1 MVVTSTRFLVVRVQ
15 LLDGRP
21 PPTLAVLNSAIRD
34 SIHENFGDFGA
45 GLVLTSFHTRHYSS
59 HAELCCVRVARQ
71 HERMVRG
78 SISLVRFIQRQSAIL
93 TVVQA
98 CGSGRTLRRAM
109 LARLRRSARPC
120 SVASAA
126 SWPLTR
132 TRRRRGARRL
142 LGARRVLRAPGPRR
156 RRRLFPAPPVG
167 HPAAGASACACPRG
181 MEARGAGAVCHA
193 GLLFRGVARS
203 GGFVGAAGGGAEW
216 SVCASAGH
224 AHVLAMFVPRVLV
237 WLHAL
242 FVWRLRTWLA
252 CALRDVVPCRVPLG
266 YLCLF
271 GGCLFGS
278 HALFVWRLLT
288 WRASAGL
295 HAP

>member
-1 MVVTSTRFLVVRVQ
+1 
-15 LLDGRP
+15 
-21 PPTLAVLNSAIRD
+21 
-34 SIHENFGDFGA
+34 
-45 GLVLTSFHTRHYSS
+45 
-59 HAELCCVRVARQ
+59 
-71 HERMVRG
+71 
-78 SISLVRFIQRQSAIL
+78 
-93 TVVQA
+93 
-98 CGSGRTLRRAM
+98 M

-224 AHVLAMFVPRVLV
+224 AHVS
-237 WLHAL
+237 AL
-242 FVWRLRTWLA
+242 FVRRLLTWLA
-252 CALRDVVPCRVPLG
+252 CFVCMAAAYLARMLCLYGGCFYLACMRLEGRRSVPRPSW
-266 YLCLF
+266 LCLF
-271 GGCLFGS
+271 GGCLLVIWLTCFVGMAAAYLACMRLEGRRSVPRPSWLCLLGS
-278 HALFVWRLLT
+278 HARAMMRRARRMPVAVCVAAASSSVSLLQKLFLGV
-288 WRASAGL
+288 AGV
-295 HAP
+295 AVGRQDAVSDRRFVVSCG